1 MEQIS
6 RRKFLAHGA
15 AVSVVGIS
23 GPVAHA
29 AGHAAPLS
37 VENAHLL
44 RLCDEFDAEARV
56 YASALEA
63 KNAALSR
70 YNAIAPAVP
79 EDLVAQPYERH
90 LAECEV
96 DGEYEPVRQPDGTQ
110 RLIISSHQCDRDL
123 KVHGWQHNSFR
134 RKAEI
139 AEKYE
144 AAVLAA
150 REESGID
157 ACLTEIYT
165 RGSTLRRLGEEVG
178 AERAETSFGI
188 LRKANVA
195 HALATVDQ
203 ETKCRTVFLFG
214 PDFWAEVVAV
224 LGREAV

>member
-6 RRKFLAHGA
+6 RRRFLAHGA
-15 AVSVVGIS
+15 VVSAIGFS
-23 GPVAHA
+23 GAAAHA
-29 AGHAAPLS
+29 SAHGTHVP
-37 VENAHLL
+37 VESANLL
-44 RLCDEFDAEARV
+44 RLCDEFDAEARA

-63 KNAALSR
+63 KDAALSR

-90 LAECEV
+90 LAEWEV
-96 DGEYEPVRQPDGTQ
+96 DGEYEQVKQPDGTQ
-110 RLIISSHQCDRDL
+110 RLIISSYQCDRDL
-123 KVHGWQHNSFR
+123 KVHGWQHKSFR

-150 REESGID
+150 REASGID